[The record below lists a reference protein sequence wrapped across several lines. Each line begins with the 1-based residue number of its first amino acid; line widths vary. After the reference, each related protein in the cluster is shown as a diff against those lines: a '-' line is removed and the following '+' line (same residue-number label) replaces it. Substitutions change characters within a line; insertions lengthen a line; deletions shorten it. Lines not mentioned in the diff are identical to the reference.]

1 MQDALLAYERR
12 DELGGGHVE
21 RRIAHAHARRG
32 PAQVA
37 VPGDLVRGAPL
48 DGDAGSVGDAAIEGG
63 ERGGDI
69 EREAVA
75 PREHRE
81 AVGADL
87 VGDVAVGGNAIGAD
101 DDYVHFAAAHQV
113 EIGRAHV

>member
-1 MQDALLAYERR
+1 LQDALLAYERR

-32 PAQVA
+32 PAQVPVA
-37 VPGDLVRGAPL
+37 GDLVGGALL
-48 DGDAGSVGDAAIEGG
+48 DGDAGPIGDGAIESG

-69 EREAVA
+69 ERGAVA

-81 AVGADL
+81 AVRADL
-87 VGDVAVGGNAIGAD
+87 VGDVAVGRNAIGAD
-101 DDYVHFAAAHQV
+101 DDYVHFTAAHQV
-113 EIGRAHV
+113 ASHAV